1 VLDWGAKPKDLDS
14 YLNIPDSDPAKRD
27 CVINY
32 KVPRTRTRALTD
44 THKHTHVPFL
54 RVIS

>member
-44 THKHTHVPFL
+44 RHKHTHVPFV